1 MQRLVRTKG
10 DEGKIMLKK
19 ILAISLSL
27 IMIFLSGCSNVENE
41 NIESKENKPLVENI
55 NNINIIIDPR
65 IELLSVI
72 IYLSPTYNSRTNSL
86 IPQDLTYKKDVE
98 KWFGKYKDHEA
109 VKLFES
115 MSQKAYTYNAPPT
128 TMLYLT
134 NTPHLTI
141 RDDIDTNDLDYK
153 QCIKRAGG
161 KRKFKKFVKALNSF
175 CEESNFY
182 DFYNNHIEYYER
194 VIDSPKEIM
203 KNINDV
209 SLIESYYGTKQN
221 SYNIIFSGML
231 YENNYGPRVENSD
244 GKYDIYYIKGSY
256 SACNDLPNWGQED
269 SYKNLIRHEFGHSF
283 INNLTSKNITEVN
296 KYEKLFDPIENIM
309 GKQGYP
315 EWETCVN
322 EHLVRA
328 VVIRINAINKGESTV
343 NNAIKIEKNNGFI
356 YI

>member
-1 MQRLVRTKG
+1 
-10 DEGKIMLKK
+10 
-19 ILAISLSL
+19 
-27 IMIFLSGCSNVENE
+27 
-41 NIESKENKPLVENI
+41 
-55 NNINIIIDPR
+55 
-65 IELLSVI
+65 
-72 IYLSPTYNSRTNSL
+72 
-86 IPQDLTYKKDVE
+86 
-98 KWFGKYKDHEA
+98 
-109 VKLFES
+109 
-115 MSQKAYTYNAPPT
+115 
-128 TMLYLT
+128 
-134 NTPHLTI
+134 
-141 RDDIDTNDLDYK
+141 
-153 QCIKRAGG
+153 
-161 KRKFKKFVKALNSF
+161 
-175 CEESNFY
+175 
-182 DFYNNHIEYYER
+182 
-194 VIDSPKEIM
+194 M
-203 KNINDV
+203 KNINDA

-356 YI
+356 YIDKIVDLLKNEYEPNRDKYKNFEEFYPEVVKLFSSL